1 MSSRKTS
8 GAEAVKTEIAID
20 VDRGYLTEALLTDV
34 PDLMKAGQ
42 ADLARQ
48 KNAAADPAEP
58 QASFRLQ
65 RSTSQEGLSG
75 RLATDV

>member
-1 MSSRKTS
+1 MSSRRTN
-8 GAEAVKTEIAID
+8 GAEAVKTKIAID
-20 VDRGYLTEALLTDV
+20 ADLGHLTKALLTDV
-34 PDLMKAGQ
+34 PDLMEAGQ

-48 KNAAADPAEP
+48 KNAAADPAA

-65 RSTSQEGLSG
+65 RSTSQEGLYG